1 MKKLITIFT
10 VLFVLVCS
18 VCADIQ
24 TSLDL
29 HILLTAQV
37 PSFRLSITS
46 DTDVTSAASLD
57 SGSGASPSSALSASS
72 LETLLSSSGQV
83 TVNFALSQITNA
95 RLTGSHASTYTL
107 SVETTDL
114 ILQVN
119 GADVENPDS
128 SQKFSVVNENP
139 DIYIASETLITTS
152 NSEDFTVARISSSD
166 NELTVEYLGFV
177 AASSNNPRSLGNFSV
192 SWSANEDAIPG
203 EYKAAIKLLISTP

>member
-1 MKKLITIFT
+1 MKKLITILM
-10 VLFVLVCS
+10 VMIVLVCS
-18 VCADIQ
+18 VYADIQ

-29 HILLTAQV
+29 YILLTAQV

-119 GADVENPDS
+119 GACPSRTRSGREKSWWRSRNRR
-128 SQKFSVVNENP
+128 ER
-139 DIYIASETLITTS
+139 
-152 NSEDFTVARISSSD
+152 NS
-166 NELTVEYLGFV
+166 G
-177 AASSNNPRSLGNFSV
+177 
-192 SWSANEDAIPG
+192 AIPRRC
-203 EYKAAIKLLISTP
+203 TPSSLT